1 MAIKA
6 IWAYE
11 TFAFINRAYFS
22 GRLLLAVILF
32 WGINP
37 TRQMYRLGPNTVR
50 DKSRPPI
57 ICLHP
62 SLLGGTE
69 KLEPWKIKSTWLW
82 AGPRLRYPATRVHP
96 HSYWIQS
103 RRQRWAD
110 EP

>member
-1 MAIKA
+1 MAHKG

-22 GRLLLAVILF
+22 GRLPWPYIIWALTPHGKCIA
-32 WGINP
+32 WA
-37 TRQMYRLGPNTVR
+37 NTVR

-69 KLEPWKIKSTWLW
+69 KLEPWKIKSTWL
-82 AGPRLRYPATRVHP
+82 GPALVFDTLLHECI
-96 HSYWIQS
+96 HIHDWIQS